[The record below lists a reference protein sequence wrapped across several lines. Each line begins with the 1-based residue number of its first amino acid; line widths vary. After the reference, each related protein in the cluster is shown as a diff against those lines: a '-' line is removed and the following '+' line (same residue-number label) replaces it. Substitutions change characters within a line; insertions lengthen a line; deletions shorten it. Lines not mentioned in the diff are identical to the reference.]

1 MPSPDPDRP
10 PFAASAPRPTV
21 WALRLAAALLA
32 LAPAGLRASG
42 TRVGFK
48 DAFATAR
55 GNAFVATADNPSA
68 IYYNPAGLTQLKGQ
82 QISATAYG
90 LQLNADFQSSYS
102 SYLAAT
108 SSLKKETKLLPQV
121 YYAWAP
127 AGAKWA
133 LGLGFYAPFG
143 LSTEWN
149 DTATPYLGALFP
161 YATKNTETYTT
172 LNPVFAWRLTDTL
185 SIGGGLTFNR
195 LKVDLNRGL
204 LYSGIPYYGN
214 FRFNAD
220 GTDIGYNLGLRW
232 QPSPQHAF
240 GLSYQA
246 RTNFGVSGNTTI
258 LNVPL
263 FPGSIYQPTMAEHA
277 ASADF
282 AFPEVL
288 IAGYSY
294 RPNPDWNLE
303 ADIDWTNWTCLKTV
317 TISQASGP
325 VLLPFNWKA
334 SCFYELGVTR
344 YLADGWQVSAGYTYS
359 ENSVPDATFNP
370 AVPDANRHFLNAGV
384 GYARGSLRCMLTLQH
399 ALAGTRHVHTGQP
412 AVLLPYTVDGAY
424 KTSIDALSLSL
435 DYRF

>member
-1 MPSPDPDRP
+1 MPSPALVRRRP
-10 PFAASAPRPTV
+10 ASPAHGL
-21 WALRLAAALLA
+21 AILAIRLGAGLLT
-32 LAPAGLRASG
+32 LTPAMLRASG
-42 TRVGFK
+42 TQIGFK

-68 IYYNPAGLTQLKGQ
+68 IYYNPAGLTQLQGQ
-82 QISATAYG
+82 EISATAYV
-90 LQLNADFQSSYS
+90 LQLNADFQSAYS
-102 SYLAAT
+102 TAT
-108 SSLKKETKLLPQV
+108 SSLKTEAKLLPQI

-127 AGAKWA
+127 AGANWA

-143 LSTEWN
+143 LSTDWN
-149 DTATPYLGALFP
+149 NSNQPTDPLFP

-195 LKVDLNRGL
+195 LKVDLNRGV

-220 GTDIGYNLGLRW
+220 GTDIGYNLGIRW

-246 RTNFGVSGNTTI
+246 RTNFGVSGNTTL

-263 FPGSIYQPTMAEHA
+263 FSSGTPNATVQPAQA
-277 ASADF
+277 AF

-303 ADIDWTNWTCLKTV
+303 ADIDWTNWNCLKTV
-317 TISQASGP
+317 VISQASGP
-325 VLLPFNWKA
+325 VPLPFNWKA

-344 YLADGWQVSAGYTYS
+344 YLTGGCQVSAGYTYS

-384 GYARGSLRCMLTLQH
+384 GYAHGPLRVMLTLQR
-399 ALAGTRHVHTGQP
+399 ALAGTRQVHSGQP
-412 AVLLPYTVDGAY
+412 VALAPYSVDGAY
-424 KTSIDALSLSL
+424 RTSIDALALSV